1 MDTVMGMAVMAS
13 TASNKSSRRFLVL
26 ALLVPALAWAGD
38 WKITPRITLSEVY
51 SDNPDLVSS
60 SQAKSD
66 WITEI
71 TPGISIQREGGRMKV
86 QADYRMTG
94 LVYASDSSRND
105 IYHGLD
111 GKAFAELVQ
120 DWFYVDATARISQQ
134 LREGASSGDTGVVG
148 VGGVGGIGGGVGG
161 GGQVG
166 ISGIN
171 NTSQVGAYSISPYLK
186 RRLGSFATVE
196 ARVAFD
202 DVISDDSQTSDGRK
216 TRYRL
221 SAVSGNLYY
230 PLTWSASYDKSETN
244 NSDSDDTGD
253 DRASLNARYALSKK
267 FGLLARASLEK
278 NDFTGVDED
287 EEDYKTYGLGVFYTP
302 SRRFSAD
309 VYYNHSNNNGN
320 FVSGSATLNPTLHTS
335 LKASTSQRSFGRTYG
350 LNLSHRTRQS
360 NWTLNYQEDLTDT
373 KQQFLDYAGTLYA
386 HSCAGA
392 IIYSNSPIPPAGCNA
407 VPGLNINL
415 VNQSQTDETYTS
427 KILSG
432 AVTYTRRRS
441 TFLLSTYLNK
451 RDYQSS
457 GGDEKTYGL
466 QGSWNLKTSPRTT
479 FTLSGGMSK
488 EESSNGGD
496 GDDLWNLGL
505 AVTHQFDSKVSANV
519 GLRHQQ
525 RSSDQ
530 PGDSY
535 KENAVAARLNVS
547 F

>member
-1 MDTVMGMAVMAS
+1 MGMAVMAS

-26 ALLVPALAWAGD
+26 VLLVPALAWAGD

-148 VGGVGGIGGGVGG
+148 VGGAGGIGGGVGG